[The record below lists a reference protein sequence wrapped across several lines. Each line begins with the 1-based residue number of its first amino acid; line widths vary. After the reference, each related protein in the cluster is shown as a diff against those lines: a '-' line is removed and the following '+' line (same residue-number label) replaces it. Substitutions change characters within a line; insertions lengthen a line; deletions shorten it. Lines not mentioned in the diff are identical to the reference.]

1 MIFPKCVYK
10 FVDDNL
16 GMVLLMIIG
25 FSLAAFIFGV
35 EYLAKR
41 QCETYSAVTGKQTN
55 YIAWSEC
62 YIKVNGEWLTYKERL
77 NTLIA
82 RDVISE

>member
-16 GMVLLMIIG
+16 GVCIILFTLTLMAG
-25 FSLAAFIFGV
+25 LCVFL
-35 EYLAKR
+35 EYSSNR
-41 QCETYSAVTGKQTN
+41 RCETYSIVTGKPTKHL
-55 YIAWSEC
+55 WSEC
-62 YIKVNGEWLTYKERL
+62 YILVNGEWLTYKERL

-82 RDVISE
+82 RDAISE